1 MLVGLTTM
9 VPGPAICQN
18 AARSYIWV
26 LTDPGVHH
34 DNFLVAL
41 ALLAKFEH

>member
-1 MLVGLTTM
+1 MLVGVTTM

-18 AARSYIWV
+18 AARSYGWV

-34 DNFLVAL
+34 DNF
-41 ALLAKFEH
+41 K